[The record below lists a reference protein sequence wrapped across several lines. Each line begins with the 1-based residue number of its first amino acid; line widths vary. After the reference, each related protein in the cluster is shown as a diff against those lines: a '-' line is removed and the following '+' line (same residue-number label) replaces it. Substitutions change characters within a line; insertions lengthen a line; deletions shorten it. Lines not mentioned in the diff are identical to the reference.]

1 MDGLVIGV
9 CILITV
15 FFAYQMGRT
24 HEQQRFIRWLREDME
39 ARRVDLDYIDLMIQ
53 RLD

>member
-1 MDGLVIGV
+1 MDGLVVGV
-9 CILITV
+9 CTLLAI
-15 FFAYQMGRT
+15 FFAYQMGRI
-24 HEQQRFIRWLREDME
+24 HEQQRLIRWLREDME